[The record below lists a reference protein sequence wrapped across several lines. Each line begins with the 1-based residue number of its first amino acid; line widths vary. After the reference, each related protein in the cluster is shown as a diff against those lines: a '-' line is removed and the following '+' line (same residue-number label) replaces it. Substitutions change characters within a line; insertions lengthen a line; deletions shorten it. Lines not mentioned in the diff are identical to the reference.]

1 MKNIKFMDFCAGI
14 GGGRIGLENLG
25 MQCLGFSEIDKDAEI
40 TYRHFFGKDEKNYSD
55 LMKINPDDLPDF
67 DFMVGGFPCQT
78 FSIIG
83 TRCGLED
90 EERGQVIYGLVK
102 ILKAKNVKYFILE
115 NVKGLINHDKG
126 NTLKIVL
133 ELLEN
138 AGYKVFHETLNS
150 LNFGVPQM
158 RERIYFVGIQK
169 DLIDDDFKYEFP
181 KEYSGDNKDLEDCLI
196 DDDKELIFD
205 DRLSSYQTFL
215 KYLDNKYN
223 KDKYRIND
231 LLSKD
236 YTVIDTRQSD
246 LRIYHEKTPTLRR
259 GRHGILYVKNGKLKK
274 LSGYEALL
282 LQNFPKKYANKVKGK
297 ISNSK
302 LLQQSGN
309 AMTSTV
315 IEEISRNLMKLIGV
329 NKMTEKEILINR
341 GSATAKN
348 GFKNEDFTVAEFNNW
363 KNSEFAGLW
372 LQAMDYNLTDI
383 ESVRATKVKGSFKAD
398 IQVEIKIE
406 IKLKSLTDI
415 QNLQVKLVSNPKG
428 FNQIDKRWLKSY
440 NELWNI
446 PNDVYELLQYFTGEK
461 KPKISNPRDERRMFA
476 DELLENEQQL
486 LLKFFNDNKTLI
498 VNDILKGRGKF
509 SAEWMLVILK
519 LKDTDTIN
527 WALEPINKV
536 LNHFGN
542 GEIRITPRGSFKIG
556 NITIQRKGGDNGRE
570 TANMLQFK
578 INPAELIEK

>member
-1 MKNIKFMDFCAGI
+1 M
-14 GGGRIGLENLG
+14 
-25 MQCLGFSEIDKDAEI
+25 
-40 TYRHFFGKDEKNYSD
+40 
-55 LMKINPDDLPDF
+55 
-67 DFMVGGFPCQT
+67 
-78 FSIIG
+78 
-83 TRCGLED
+83 
-90 EERGQVIYGLVK
+90 
-102 ILKAKNVKYFILE
+102 
-115 NVKGLINHDKG
+115 
-126 NTLKIVL
+126 
-133 ELLEN
+133 
-138 AGYKVFHETLNS
+138 
-150 LNFGVPQM
+150 
-158 RERIYFVGIQK
+158 
-169 DLIDDDFKYEFP
+169 
-181 KEYSGDNKDLEDCLI
+181 
-196 DDDKELIFD
+196 
-205 DRLSSYQTFL
+205 
-215 KYLDNKYN
+215 
-223 KDKYRIND
+223 
-231 LLSKD
+231 
-236 YTVIDTRQSD
+236 
-246 LRIYHEKTPTLRR
+246 RR